1 MVWVKFLVSSI
12 IIVMAAIKLAEYG
25 DVISMRT
32 KMGGMFIGLIL
43 MASATSLPEF
53 LTTINAINQNVP
65 DLAAGNM
72 FGSNMFNML
81 LLGIMDLLNT
91 RVRILRKVAHR
102 HTLTGSI
109 AVFLMVLAIFF
120 IMANIDVKIGWVGI
134 DSLVIVA
141 AYLAGLWI
149 IRSNSPAPHETDH
162 SDEIL
167 EEGIPNLKHA
177 IIGFAIATLVLVLI
191 MPVLVDTSNQI
202 AQITGLGTGFI
213 GTALVAFI
221 TSLPELVTTI
231 TAVRLGVY
239 DMAIGNLFGSN
250 MFNMFSL
257 GISDIFMLKGRFLGV
272 ISPDFILVGVIGL
285 LLTLMAIIGNQAKL
299 EKKFFFLEIDAF
311 LIIVSY
317 ILGMLL
323 IYNRGIGI

>member
-1 MVWVKFLVSSI
+1 
-12 IIVMAAIKLAEYG
+12 
-25 DVISMRT
+25 
-32 KMGGMFIGLIL
+32 
-43 MASATSLPEF
+43 
-53 LTTINAINQNVP
+53 
-65 DLAAGNM
+65 M

-109 AVFLMVLAIFF
+109 AVFLMALAIFF
-120 IMANIDVKIGWVGI
+120 TMADIDAKIGWVGV
-134 DSLVIVA
+134 DSLVIIA
-141 AYLAGLWI
+141 AYLTGLWI
-149 IRSNSPAPHETDH
+149 IRSNSPAPHE
-162 SDEIL
+162 SAADE
-167 EEGIPNLKHA
+167 EPVNENIPSLKHA
-177 IIGFAIATLVLVLI
+177 LIGFAIATLVLVLI
-191 MPVLVDTSNQI
+191 MPVLVNTSNEI
-202 AQITGLGTGFI
+202 AIITGLGAGFV

-257 GISDIFMLKGRFLGV
+257 GISDFFLLDGRFLSV
-272 ISPDFILVGVIGL
+272 ISPDFVLVGVIGL

-311 LIIVSY
+311 LIIATYVF
-317 ILGMLL
+317 GMVL
-323 IYNRGIGI
+323 IYNRGIGL